1 MADSKDPTPKTTQES
16 SNQNKQST
24 NEVKDTKQEPKKKS
38 WADIT
43 DEEEND

>member
-1 MADSKDPTPKTTQES
+1 MTDCKDPTPTQES
-16 SNQNKQST
+16 HKST
-24 NEVKDTKQEPKKKS
+24 NEVKDTRQEPKKMS